1 MIKYLSS
8 VKFTFYNLVLMIL
21 LMGTGVGL
29 SQYFKS
35 SFKMM
40 NEINIMEWIEHS
52 WSNKSMI
59 VIWFALLCLS
69 AGLLFLNALFCTFTK
84 QIQTAIKSRA
94 FQKWLFMVLHCL
106 FIIVLACHGLSLII
120 GSKQSNAQLFPDDH
134 IMFNNEFMVKVSQVV
149 FQDDINILKADY
161 QTQRG
166 LMTRDN
172 VNRKHNYVD
181 ISLIRHKELLET
193 KKVKILSPLRYGPV
207 QVTLSDFV
215 LKDGKLGVN
224 LNITKNYLN
233 YFFFA
238 IYALMILTFGLY
250 VFLSY
255 RDIK

>member
-84 QIQTAIKSRA
+84 QVQVAIKSRA

-120 GSKQSNAQLFPDDH
+120 GSKQSNSQLFPGDH
-134 IMFNNEFMVKVSQVV
+134 IIFNNEFMVKVSQVV

-161 QTQRG
+161 KTQRG

-172 VNRKHNYVD
+172 INRKHNYAD

-193 KKVKILSPLRYGPV
+193 KKVIMLSPLRYGSV

-224 LNITKNYLN
+224 LNITKNHLN
-233 YFFFA
+233 YFFFVV
-238 IYALMILTFGLY
+238 YALMILTFGLY